1 MKCEIE
7 FPDDLE
13 AWKTH
18 RLAGECRKVKRG
30 EWYLGDDGKAWQW
43 TSSDESIRYYHILTP
58 RVKKY
63 VSIGWMNKYRCG
75 LGGIHPTK
83 EQAKNLSGSESLATV
98 EVFEEVEE

>member
-43 TSSDESIRYYHILTP
+43 TSNAESTREESD
-58 RVKKY
+58 
-63 VSIGWMNKYRCG
+63 G
-75 LGGIHPTK
+75 LGFTRRPR
-83 EQAKNLSGSESLATV
+83 
-98 EVFEEVEE
+98 